1 VRDRTLLIGS
11 LTVVLAATGFGL
23 LGPVARFAY
32 ADGLGPISFVAW
44 RAAIGGLV
52 VAAYALWRIRRGR
65 ELVLP
70 WRLPGRQRGTFA
82 VAILMGLFLN
92 VAMFFAFE
100 RSSIAVVLL
109 AFYTYPAFVAVVA
122 VIGGHERLDAI
133 RVTALVTALI
143 GMVLVVAGGLDPASG
158 VRVELL
164 GIVLALLAA
173 LSQTVFVTTSRAGYP
188 AMPTEQ
194 AMLWILAGS
203 TVACLALAV
212 VTGEAAGLARPLQ
225 SSTALGLA
233 AIAGVLAA
241 GIPGILFLSGIRTIG
256 GTRTGILML
265 FEPLVGVALAAALL
279 DERLV
284 PIQAVGGAAI
294 LGAAILLQRPVRTR
308 PLTGR
313 STEPISSAPE
323 RS

>member
-1 VRDRTLLIGS
+1 M
-11 LTVVLAATGFGL
+11 TVVVAATGFGL

-32 ADGLGPISFVAW
+32 EDGLGPISFVAW

-65 ELVLP
+65 ALVLP
-70 WRLPGRQRGTFA
+70 WRLPGRQRWTFV

-92 VAMFFAFE
+92 IAMFYAFE
-100 RSSIAVVLL
+100 RSSIGVVLL

-122 VIGGHERLDAI
+122 VLSGHERLDAI

-164 GIVLALLAA
+164 GVVLALLAA
-173 LSQTVFVTTSRAGYP
+173 LSQTIFVTTSRAGYP
-188 AMPTEQ
+188 ALPTEQ
-194 AMLWILAGS
+194 AMFWILAGA
-203 TVACLALAV
+203 TAACVTLAV
-212 VTGEAAGLARPLQ
+212 ATGDGAGLVRPLQ
-225 SSTALGLA
+225 SSTALSLA

-241 GIPGILFLSGIRTIG
+241 GIPGILFLTGIRTIG

-284 PIQAVGGAAI
+284 PIQVVGGAAI
-294 LGAAILLQRPVRTR
+294 LGAAILLQRSSPAG

-313 STEPISSAPE
+313 STAPISSATE